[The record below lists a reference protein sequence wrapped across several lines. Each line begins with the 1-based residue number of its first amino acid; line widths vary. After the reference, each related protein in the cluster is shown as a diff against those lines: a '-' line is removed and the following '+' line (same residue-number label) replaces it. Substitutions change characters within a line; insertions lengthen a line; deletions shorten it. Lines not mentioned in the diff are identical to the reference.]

1 MEYKN
6 RECNQFV
13 DNMRKAGYVVEPYY
27 CGRLCYEG
35 PAVRCKQSICATVE
49 RATSVQL
56 QHHTENDQVVMY
68 PVRNHNSPNP
78 PSHFTVTKKKTARR
92 PLKWTLKPLE
102 RPSVGLRVI
111 LGSVI
116 LHPKATVSKKALN
129 GAQDAEKQ
137 KSFS

>member
-1 MEYKN
+1 MEYIN

-13 DNMRKAGYVVEPYY
+13 KDMRKAGYVVEPHY

-35 PAVRCKQSICATVE
+35 PAVHCKQGVCATVE
-49 RATSVQL
+49 RATSIQL
-56 QHHTENDQVVMY
+56 QHYTENDHVVVY

-78 PSHFTVTKKKTARR
+78 PSHFTVTKKKTVRR
-92 PLKWTLKPLE
+92 PLKWILKPLE
-102 RPSVGLRVI
+102 RPSVGLRAI

-116 LHPKATVSKKALN
+116 LHPKATVSKKELV
-129 GAQDAEKQ
+129 GAQDAGKQ

>member
-13 DNMRKAGYVVEPYY
+13 NDMRKAGYAVEPYY
-27 CGRLCYEG
+27 RGRLCYEG
-35 PAVRCKQSICATVE
+35 PAVRCKQNIYATIE

-56 QHHTENDQVVMY
+56 QHYTENDQVVMY

-78 PSHFTVTKKKTARR
+78 PSHFTVTNKKITRR
-92 PLKWTLKPLE
+92 PLKWTLKPLA
-102 RPSVGLRVI
+102 RPSVGLRAI

-116 LHPKATVSKKALN
+116 LHPKATVSKKELN
-129 GAQDAEKQ
+129 GAQDVEKQ